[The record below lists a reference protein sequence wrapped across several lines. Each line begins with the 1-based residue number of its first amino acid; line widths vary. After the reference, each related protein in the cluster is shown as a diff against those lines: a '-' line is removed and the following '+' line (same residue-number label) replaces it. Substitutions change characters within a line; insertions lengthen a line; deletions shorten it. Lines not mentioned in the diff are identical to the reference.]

1 MTHHDQNLIDLADW
15 RQELP
20 LEWLKGLSE
29 EDRAALEAL
38 QHRDVQAGALDG
50 QVPALRINRRWYLRR
65 DDLPVVGQKL
75 LKLARRRIPKLQ
87 AGARYSP
94 GIPSR
99 QPRGRRPRPSG
110 NLPTAA

>member
-1 MTHHDQNLIDLADW
+1 MTQHDQNLIDLADW

-50 QVPALRINRRWYLRR
+50 QVPALRINRRWYRGQRTICSKLHAKLPGTGTQQERR
-65 DDLPVVGQKL
+65 VG
-75 LKLARRRIPKLQ
+75 AETR
-87 AGARYSP
+87 
-94 GIPSR
+94 
-99 QPRGRRPRPSG
+99 
-110 NLPTAA
+110 